1 MFKKNKL
8 LFNSVAAYTILIVIL
23 VIISGFV
30 FKSYMFHYFQKEIG
44 ITSLGKL
51 EIISGISELLNESVE
66 KDALTLASDKSLNA
80 ISNVKT
86 LYTGGNSIDE
96 VYAVSRAIDI
106 LNNMKRNN
114 HRIESIYVY
123 LEDCDYVLSTDMSVH
138 RTKEIMK
145 NPWFCEL
152 ITNPENHWSSGK
164 KEGMTEKNVFSFVF
178 NLRFMSDLHGWLV
191 INIDEN
197 VICDLVNHSEYI
209 QDGYILVAD
218 ESGKVMSHMD
228 KSVIGSNMGDAE
240 YFQKIMGADESAG
253 FFLQDMGGTKNLITY
268 SKSPL
273 YGWVYIGI
281 FSMNTLMMNL
291 NSVMFRISIVLFFLL
306 AIGAGSVYII
316 SSRQLHPLMM
326 LINDIKK
333 KGVFV
338 SEKDNN
344 DIKFVYNAF
353 ETLIR
358 QVQNRAVNDRND
370 QINLYLRSLL
380 LDDIPVRKDIG
391 TLDETKMH
399 LGIVISLDHYEI
411 FSASCPPEEKVYLK
425 KLILEIFS
433 SAFSEKYKC
442 VGCLLHYDIIVLILE
457 AVDYTDL
464 SMVKSTLKTTQQ
476 QLKATTGYSV
486 SLGVGNAH
494 EGFPGTRLSY
504 QEALNPLQYRLVYGW
519 ECIVYFETESKRNDI
534 FYYQEDRVDIM
545 LNQIRSLQRDK
556 AEEELKEILDKM
568 MAQNIKFDNMWL
580 FLNQI
585 FSAFLEFLVAS
596 NIGIQD
602 MLSEQTA
609 LGSPFYGKKTIIEI
623 QEWFIEIINRI
634 IDTLQFHKASSTSP
648 IEQMFNY
655 INNNFNRDIS
665 IEMIAEHVGLSY
677 SHVRKLFKEE
687 TGKNIIDYINSLRI
701 EKAKTLLLET
711 QLTVSEIADAVG
723 YTGTQG
729 FLRNFRKKV
738 GLTPT
743 EFRNIEKFDDDV
755 DKK

>member
-218 ESGKVMSHMD
+218 ETGKVMSHMD
-228 KSVIGSNMGDAE
+228 KSVIGSNMGDTE

-281 FSMNTLMMNL
+281 FSMSTLMMNL

-326 LINDIKK
+326 LISDIKK

-391 TLDETKMH
+391 TLDETKC
-399 LGIVISLDHYEI
+399 IW
-411 FSASCPPEEKVYLK
+411 
-425 KLILEIFS
+425 
-433 SAFSEKYKC
+433 
-442 VGCLLHYDIIVLILE
+442 VL
-457 AVDYTDL
+457 
-464 SMVKSTLKTTQQ
+464 
-476 QLKATTGYSV
+476 
-486 SLGVGNAH
+486 
-494 EGFPGTRLSY
+494 
-504 QEALNPLQYRLVYGW
+504 
-519 ECIVYFETESKRNDI
+519 
-534 FYYQEDRVDIM
+534 
-545 LNQIRSLQRDK
+545 
-556 AEEELKEILDKM
+556 
-568 MAQNIKFDNMWL
+568 
-580 FLNQI
+580 
-585 FSAFLEFLVAS
+585 
-596 NIGIQD
+596 
-602 MLSEQTA
+602 
-609 LGSPFYGKKTIIEI
+609 
-623 QEWFIEIINRI
+623 
-634 IDTLQFHKASSTSP
+634 
-648 IEQMFNY
+648 
-655 INNNFNRDIS
+655 
-665 IEMIAEHVGLSY
+665 
-677 SHVRKLFKEE
+677 
-687 TGKNIIDYINSLRI
+687 
-701 EKAKTLLLET
+701 
-711 QLTVSEIADAVG
+711 
-723 YTGTQG
+723 
-729 FLRNFRKKV
+729 
-738 GLTPT
+738 
-743 EFRNIEKFDDDV
+743 
-755 DKK
+755 

>member
-240 YFQKIMGADESAG
+240 YFQKLWARMSLPAFSYRIWGEQRISLPIRNPPYMAG
-253 FFLQDMGGTKNLITY
+253 FI
-268 SKSPL
+268 
-273 YGWVYIGI
+273 
-281 FSMNTLMMNL
+281 
-291 NSVMFRISIVLFFLL
+291 
-306 AIGAGSVYII
+306 
-316 SSRQLHPLMM
+316 
-326 LINDIKK
+326 
-333 KGVFV
+333 
-338 SEKDNN
+338 
-344 DIKFVYNAF
+344 
-353 ETLIR
+353 
-358 QVQNRAVNDRND
+358 
-370 QINLYLRSLL
+370 
-380 LDDIPVRKDIG
+380 
-391 TLDETKMH
+391 
-399 LGIVISLDHYEI
+399 
-411 FSASCPPEEKVYLK
+411 SAS
-425 KLILEIFS
+425 
-433 SAFSEKYKC
+433 
-442 VGCLLHYDIIVLILE
+442 
-457 AVDYTDL
+457 
-464 SMVKSTLKTTQQ
+464 
-476 QLKATTGYSV
+476 
-486 SLGVGNAH
+486 
-494 EGFPGTRLSY
+494 
-504 QEALNPLQYRLVYGW
+504 
-519 ECIVYFETESKRNDI
+519 
-534 FYYQEDRVDIM
+534 
-545 LNQIRSLQRDK
+545 
-556 AEEELKEILDKM
+556 
-568 MAQNIKFDNMWL
+568 
-580 FLNQI
+580 FL
-585 FSAFLEFLVAS
+585 
-596 NIGIQD
+596 
-602 MLSEQTA
+602 
-609 LGSPFYGKKTIIEI
+609 
-623 QEWFIEIINRI
+623 
-634 IDTLQFHKASSTSP
+634 
-648 IEQMFNY
+648 
-655 INNNFNRDIS
+655 
-665 IEMIAEHVGLSY
+665 
-677 SHVRKLFKEE
+677 
-687 TGKNIIDYINSLRI
+687 
-701 EKAKTLLLET
+701 
-711 QLTVSEIADAVG
+711 
-723 YTGTQG
+723 
-729 FLRNFRKKV
+729 
-738 GLTPT
+738 
-743 EFRNIEKFDDDV
+743 
-755 DKK
+755 

>member
-1 MFKKNKL
+1 M
-8 LFNSVAAYTILIVIL
+8 
-23 VIISGFV
+23 
-30 FKSYMFHYFQKEIG
+30 
-44 ITSLGKL
+44 
-51 EIISGISELLNESVE
+51 
-66 KDALTLASDKSLNA
+66 
-80 ISNVKT
+80 
-86 LYTGGNSIDE
+86 
-96 VYAVSRAIDI
+96 
-106 LNNMKRNN
+106 
-114 HRIESIYVY
+114 
-123 LEDCDYVLSTDMSVH
+123 
-138 RTKEIMK
+138 
-145 NPWFCEL
+145 
-152 ITNPENHWSSGK
+152 
-164 KEGMTEKNVFSFVF
+164 
-178 NLRFMSDLHGWLV
+178 
-191 INIDEN
+191 
-197 VICDLVNHSEYI
+197 
-209 QDGYILVAD
+209 
-218 ESGKVMSHMD
+218 
-228 KSVIGSNMGDAE
+228 
-240 YFQKIMGADESAG
+240 
-253 FFLQDMGGTKNLITY
+253 
-268 SKSPL
+268 
-273 YGWVYIGI
+273 
-281 FSMNTLMMNL
+281 
-291 NSVMFRISIVLFFLL
+291 
-306 AIGAGSVYII
+306 
-316 SSRQLHPLMM
+316 
-326 LINDIKK
+326 
-333 KGVFV
+333 
-338 SEKDNN
+338 
-344 DIKFVYNAF
+344 
-353 ETLIR
+353 
-358 QVQNRAVNDRND
+358 
-370 QINLYLRSLL
+370 
-380 LDDIPVRKDIG
+380 
-391 TLDETKMH
+391 
-399 LGIVISLDHYEI
+399 
-411 FSASCPPEEKVYLK
+411 
-425 KLILEIFS
+425 
-433 SAFSEKYKC
+433 
-442 VGCLLHYDIIVLILE
+442 
-457 AVDYTDL
+457 DYTDL

-504 QEALNPLQYRLVYGW
+504 QEALNALQYRLVYGW

-743 EFRNIEKFDDDV
+743 EFRNIEKFDDAA